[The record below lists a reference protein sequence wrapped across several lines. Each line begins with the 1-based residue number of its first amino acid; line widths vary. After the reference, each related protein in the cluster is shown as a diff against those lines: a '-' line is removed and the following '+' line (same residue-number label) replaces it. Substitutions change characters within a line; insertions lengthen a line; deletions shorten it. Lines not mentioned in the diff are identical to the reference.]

1 MALDAALTLTYDAAD
16 GLEWMGYRGVLTD
29 EKKKVLT
36 SFALPAPQ
44 AALLAT
50 LLQTVQQQTQP
61 VYSKLVGSILGTWV
75 NLHTY
80 VSSQPAAAAIDPVAF
95 FGALAAQQ
103 EAGTISDPVPQLQF
117 SYDATLTVQTL
128 RCTGVLTDAL
138 RLQLET
144 LPPATA
150 VLGTLLQDVRNQAVA
165 TFEMLAKGLLTV
177 VAADRDPYAGPYIGN
192 DPGKQRKRVKAQ
204 LVEAFLPLETQKLSR
219 QLVLQTLA
227 SNLGSDPNLTE
238 ALVTAAGLL
247 SDPSHTGTS
256 LLATFLSVG
265 QQGVIASI
273 YASSDAS
280 GTVP

>member
-29 EKKKVLT
+29 EEKQVLK
-36 SFALPAPQ
+36 SSDLPAPQ
-44 AALLAT
+44 AARLAT

-117 SYDATLTVQTL
+117 SYDATLKVQTL
-128 RCTGVLTDAL
+128 RCTDVLTDA
-138 RLQLET
+138 QPFQPYT

-150 VLGTLLQDVRNQAVA
+150 V
-165 TFEMLAKGLLTV
+165 FENILHNLSTPPPAPLHILT
-177 VAADRDPYAGPYIGN
+177 
-192 DPGKQRKRVKAQ
+192 
-204 LVEAFLPLETQKLSR
+204 T
-219 QLVLQTLA
+219 
-227 SNLGSDPNLTE
+227 
-238 ALVTAAGLL
+238 
-247 SDPSHTGTS
+247 H
-256 LLATFLSVG
+256 
-265 QQGVIASI
+265 
-273 YASSDAS
+273 
-280 GTVP
+280 